1 MRKKWRQ
8 RLRELRAGRDARE
21 EPAGDPRHWR
31 ERAEAARAK
40 FLCHETSRSTNR
52 LGLLAETYER
62 VADRMER
69 RLEQGARAPEGDH
82 ELPSLLRG
90 RPAETETKSP
100 TPK

>member
-21 EPAGDPRHWR
+21 EPVGDPRHWR

-69 RLEQGARAPEGDH
+69 RLEQGAPAPKRSH
-82 ELPSLLRG
+82 ELPSLLGG
-90 RPAETETKSP
+90 RPAETGTKSP